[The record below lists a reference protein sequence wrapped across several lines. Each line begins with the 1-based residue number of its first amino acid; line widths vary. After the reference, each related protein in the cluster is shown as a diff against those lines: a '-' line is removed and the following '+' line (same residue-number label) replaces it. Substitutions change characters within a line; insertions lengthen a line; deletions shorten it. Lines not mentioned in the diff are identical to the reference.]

1 MVKQKVLLGLSISSV
16 LLLGG
21 CVSEQTYVGTDRPV
35 ASRTFDNIEAAR
47 TRISLGLNYLR
58 RGDSSQAKY
67 NLERA
72 RSFAPNSAEV
82 YSALAYYYQM
92 VGENKQA
99 ENYFREAIS
108 KDANYADAYNNYGA
122 FLCQLERYDEAEQLL
137 LKAISRPGYIRVA
150 ESYENLALC
159 QLQQNNFTKAKT
171 YLDNSTSHNSTRIT
185 SLTLSAGLSY
195 AMGDNRGAKALLDRI
210 QRLGRV
216 SSRTVLLSYLIADK
230 NGDQETLRNAEQ
242 LLLTLY
248 TDTPEARLLL
258 QQKLQDSE
266 FEQLRER
273 YKDSLMANI
282 VVPDDSAAKPELPA
296 QPTANPKLKIVKR
309 KATEDSVATAN
320 TSPTS
325 RRERASSATALPVVT
340 APTAVVSQAAALQAL
355 PTETE
360 LLAEAKA
367 LAAQQEEAEKQ
378 EALALQQEAQ
388 AQQER
393 LALQQQ
399 AAALEQAARQAE
411 PAPVSTQPSVQTPAE
426 PEVITTAQTTTGA
439 ELAEPEVTT
448 EMPATQPTDISAGSA
463 ATVVAEATVA
473 ETIVAETTVAEA
485 AGSTD
490 PATDVE
496 DTSDA
501 TVASESIADTAVAA
515 DIPFHI
521 VQQSESLYAISVKH
535 NIRLQRLM
543 QWNQLTPDSV
553 IKTGQKIWLA
563 EVSDEQLKQPVTAPA
578 LPEREQATPQQPYH
592 TVAAGETMF
601 GISYRYNVR
610 LSSFMQWNNL
620 TEQSTLKV
628 GQQVLV
634 VDPASVEP

>member
-1 MVKQKVLLGLSISSV
+1 MVKQKVLLSLSISSV

-35 ASRTFDNIEAAR
+35 ANRTFDNIEAAR

-195 AMGDNRGAKALLDRI
+195 AMGDNREAKALLDRI

-216 SSRTVLLSYLIADK
+216 SARTVLLSYLIADK
-230 NGDQETLRNAEQ
+230 NGDQDTLRNAEQ

-282 VVPDDSAAKPELPA
+282 VVPDETATKPELPA

-309 KATEDSVATAN
+309 KTADDSSTNAN
-320 TSPTS
+320 TSA
-325 RRERASSATALPVVT
+325 ASSQTGSSASVTTASALPAVK
-340 APTAVVSQAAALQAL
+340 APTAVVSQAAAVQAL

-367 LAAQQEEAEKQ
+367 LAAHQEEAEKQ
-378 EALALQQEAQ
+378 EALALQQLAQQEAQ
-388 AQQER
+388 AQ
-393 LALQQQ
+393 
-399 AAALEQAARQAE
+399 QAE
-411 PAPVSTQPSVQTPAE
+411 PAPVSTQPSVQPPAE
-426 PEVITTAQTTTGA
+426 QEVSATAQTTTQT
-439 ELAEPEVTT
+439 ELAEPEVTA
-448 EMPATQPTDISAGSA
+448 EIPATQPTDITAGAA
-463 ATVVAEATVA
+463 ATVVAEATLA
-473 ETIVAETTVAEA
+473 ETIFADTTIAETTLVETTEPA
-485 AGSTD
+485 D
-490 PATDVE
+490 PATDEEV
-496 DTSDA
+496 TTDA
-501 TVASESIADTAVAA
+501 TVASEAIADTAVTA

-563 EVSDEQLKQPVTAPA
+563 EVSDEQLKQPVTVPA